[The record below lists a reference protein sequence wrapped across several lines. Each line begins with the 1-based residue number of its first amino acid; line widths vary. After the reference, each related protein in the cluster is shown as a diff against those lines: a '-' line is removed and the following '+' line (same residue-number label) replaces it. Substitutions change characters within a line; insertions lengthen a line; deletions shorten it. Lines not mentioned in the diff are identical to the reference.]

1 MLGISDRLPY
11 RPRECIYIHCLI
23 YWKIS
28 GLLGAMSLS
37 VLTDEQIR
45 LLLESLTADELES
58 FILNLKGALHDYSNG
73 SQVPGESDIH
83 QPHRQTVNS
92 SRTGATTLF
101 MPSSSPAGVG
111 VKGVCRLVR
120 PPSPALDLN
129 LDLDLAPCPGPQ
141 TRPPLLIRRDSHH
154 PLTAPVKTG

>member
-1 MLGISDRLPY
+1 
-11 RPRECIYIHCLI
+11 
-23 YWKIS
+23 
-28 GLLGAMSLS
+28 MSLT

-45 LLLESLTADELES
+45 LLLESLTVDELES
-58 FILNLKGALHDYSNG
+58 FYVNLKGALHDYSNG

-111 VKGVCRLVR
+111 VKGVPPLVR
-120 PPSPALDLN
+120 PRPLLLPLSWASNPSG
-129 LDLDLAPCPGPQ
+129 LADQ
-141 TRPPLLIRRDSHH
+141 TR
-154 PLTAPVKTG
+154 

>member
-1 MLGISDRLPY
+1 
-11 RPRECIYIHCLI
+11 
-23 YWKIS
+23 
-28 GLLGAMSLS
+28 MSLT

-111 VKGVCRLVR
+111 VKGVHRL
-120 PPSPALDLN
+120 
-129 LDLDLAPCPGPQ
+129 CGPGPG
-141 TRPPLLIRRDSHH
+141 P
-154 PLTAPVKTG
+154 

>member
-1 MLGISDRLPY
+1 
-11 RPRECIYIHCLI
+11 
-23 YWKIS
+23 
-28 GLLGAMSLS
+28 MSLT
-37 VLTDEQIR
+37 VLTDEQIK

-73 SQVPGESDIH
+73 SQGPGESDIH

-111 VKGVCRLVR
+111 VKGMQPAWFLLTRLPSLALVLALAPGLKLVR
-120 PPSPALDLN
+120 P
-129 LDLDLAPCPGPQ
+129 C
-141 TRPPLLIRRDSHH
+141 
-154 PLTAPVKTG
+154 

>member
-1 MLGISDRLPY
+1 MIDTSCAPPYQPSDLYIVLYTGSFLFQLPS
-11 RPRECIYIHCLI
+11 E
-23 YWKIS
+23 
-28 GLLGAMSLS
+28 MSLT

-58 FILNLKGALHDYSNG
+58 FVLNLKGALHDYSNG
-73 SQVPGESDIH
+73 SQVPGVSDIH

-111 VKGVCRLVR
+111 VKGAHPLVR
-120 PPSPALDLN
+120 PWPWPLTYSFTLA
-129 LDLDLAPCPGPQ
+129 LAPGLKPISPC
-141 TRPPLLIRRDSHH
+141 
-154 PLTAPVKTG
+154 

>member
-1 MLGISDRLPY
+1 
-11 RPRECIYIHCLI
+11 
-23 YWKIS
+23 
-28 GLLGAMSLS
+28 MSLT

-111 VKGVCRLVR
+111 VKGV
-120 PPSPALDLN
+120 
-129 LDLDLAPCPGPQ
+129 
-141 TRPPLLIRRDSHH
+141 H
-154 PLTAPVKTG
+154 PLERPWPWPLTHTLALALALGLKPICPC